1 MSKGFNHI
9 PKLIDQMKRNAVE
22 AGLTAVGQLI
32 EEDAKLLSAVDSG
45 ALQTD
50 IKYIVDM
57 TDNVVRIG
65 TAIEYSP
72 YVEFGTGIYA
82 EGGNGRK
89 TPWFYD
95 YKGKKG
101 PKGRRRT
108 VGQKP
113 QPFLRPAL
121 DQRKGDIQG
130 LFETAVDAAIR
141 KATQ

>member
-9 PKLIDQMKRNAVE
+9 PEFIDQMKRTAIE

-32 EEDAKLLSAVDSG
+32 EADAKMLAAKDTG

-57 TDNVVRIG
+57 SDVVVRIG
-65 TAIEYSP
+65 TAIEYAP

-82 EGGNGRK
+82 EGGGGRK
-89 TPWFYD
+89 TPWFYYYD
-95 YKGKKG
+95 GKKG
-101 PKGRRRT
+101 PKGWRKT
-108 VGQKP
+108 IGQKP
-113 QPFLRPAL
+113 QPFLRSAL

-130 LFETAVDAAIR
+130 LFETAVEAAIK
-141 KATQ
+141 KAT